1 MSGQNKNRVTVKMN
15 GRFWDEKRDDST
27 KEASRKRTPK
37 DDTPR
42 VRFQA
47 PPLPFADP
55 FREKGNE
62 AWERMMQ
69 LRGAAAKETK
79 PSIELDQ
86 TPNDSSESDFSFED
100 TEEKGYRSR
109 PMSRLAALWPEGPFW
124 RTTLTT
130 GGAVAIGLL
139 FGFLVLTVFSKK
151 EFSESYGNVLSETVQ
166 TLTAPGAGT
175 EQTAGKNGVAGPAFP
190 DESQQAQGKATNGN
204 AVGQTAGQT
213 AVALQLPA
221 VNMYVAQAGVF
232 QPDASPQ
239 TAVEPLEK
247 AGIPH
252 LLYKDASKQYMFAAA
267 APTRDAVLG
276 FAASLKNKGMD
287 IYVKEFSFPAF
298 EGSVPVGKAANA
310 SGDPN
315 VNAFFTHGVK
325 LVQALSAQSGLI
337 ITTGQLSPT
346 AKETAEIKEI
356 HRQFLEESRKMEA
369 KEAWKPLLDGMVN
382 GVNQALA
389 ARDKMAEASA
399 GKKVE
404 SAESYAWQVQ
414 AGVLAF
420 FESYASWI
428 QKARSST

>member
-15 GRFWDEKRDDST
+15 GKFWDEKRDETT
-27 KEASRKRTPK
+27 KVTSRKRTPK

-42 VRFQA
+42 VRIQA

-55 FREKGNE
+55 FKEKGND

-69 LRGAAAKETK
+69 LRGTATRETK
-79 PSIELDQ
+79 PSFEAEQ
-86 TPNDSSESDFSFED
+86 STNDSIESDYSFD
-100 TEEKGYRSR
+100 NTEETSYRSSPR
-109 PMSRLAALWPEGPFW
+109 SRLAALWPKGPFW

-139 FGFLVLTVFSKK
+139 FGFLVLTVFSQK
-151 EFSESYGNVLSETVQ
+151 EFSRSYGDVLSETVQ
-166 TLTAPGAGT
+166 TLTAPSAGF
-175 EQTAGKNGVAGPAFP
+175 EQTDGKKGVAGPILP
-190 DESQQAQGKATNGN
+190 DLSQPAQNGLTNGTTMN
-204 AVGQTAGQT
+204 QKE
-213 AVALQLPA
+213 VALQLPA

-252 LLYKDASKQYMFAAA
+252 LLYKDTSKQYMFAAA

-298 EGSVPVGKAANA
+298 EGPIPVGKSANA

-315 VNAFFTHGVK
+315 VNAFFAHGVK
-325 LVQALSAQSGLI
+325 LVQTLSAQSGLI
-337 ITTGQLSPT
+337 ITTGQLSPPP
-346 AKETAEIKEI
+346 KETADLKEI
-356 HRQFLEESRKMEA
+356 HRQFLEESRKIDVQ
-369 KEAWKPLLDGMVN
+369 EAWKPLLDGMVN

-428 QKARSST
+428 QNARPST

>member
-15 GRFWDEKRDDST
+15 GRFWDEKRDDIP
-27 KEASRKRTPK
+27 KEESRKRTPK

-47 PPLPFADP
+47 PPLPFTDP
-55 FREKGNE
+55 FKEKGNE

-79 PSIELDQ
+79 PNVEFDQ
-86 TPNDSSESDFSFED
+86 TTNDSHEIDYSFED
-100 TEEKGYRSR
+100 TEEKAYRSS
-109 PMSRLAALWPEGPFW
+109 PMSRLAALWPKGPFW

-139 FGFLVLTVFSKK
+139 FGFLVLTVFSQK

-175 EQTAGKNGVAGPAFP
+175 EQTVGKNGVAGPALP
-190 DESQQAQGKATNGN
+190 DESQQTQGASMKGN
-204 AVGQTAGQT
+204 AAGQT

-287 IYVKEFSFPAF
+287 IYVKEFTFPAF

-310 SGDPN
+310 PGDPN
-315 VNAFFTHGVK
+315 VNAFFTHGLK
-325 LVQALSAQSGLI
+325 LVQTLSAQSGLI

-346 AKETAEIKEI
+346 AKETAELKEI

-428 QKARSST
+428 QNARTSR

>member
-1 MSGQNKNRVTVKMN
+1 MSGQNKSRVTVKMN
-15 GRFWDEKRDDST
+15 GRFWDEKRDDIP
-27 KEASRKRTPK
+27 KEAGRKRTPK

-47 PPLPFADP
+47 PPLPFTDP
-55 FREKGNE
+55 FKEKGNE

-69 LRGAAAKETK
+69 LRGVVAEETK
-79 PSIELDQ
+79 PNIEFDQ
-86 TPNDSSESDFSFED
+86 ASNASYESDYSFED
-100 TEEKGYRSR
+100 TEEKAYRNS
-109 PMSRLAALWPEGPFW
+109 PMSRIAALWPKGPFW

-139 FGFLVLTVFSKK
+139 FGFLVLTVFSQK

-166 TLTAPGAGT
+166 TLTAPGASP
-175 EQTAGKNGVAGPAFP
+175 EQTAGKNGVTGPALSN
-190 DESQQAQGKATNGN
+190 ESHQTQGASTNGN
-204 AVGQTAGQT
+204 AVGQT

-232 QPDASPQ
+232 QPDASPK

-325 LVQALSAQSGLI
+325 LVQTLSAQSGLI

-346 AKETAEIKEI
+346 AKETAELKEI
-356 HRQFLEESRKMEA
+356 HRQFLEESRKLEA

-428 QKARSST
+428 QNARSST

>member
-15 GRFWDEKRDDST
+15 GRFWDEKRDDIP

-47 PPLPFADP
+47 PPLLFADP
-55 FREKGNE
+55 LKEKGNE

-79 PSIELDQ
+79 PNVELDQ
-86 TPNDSSESDFSFED
+86 TTNDSYESDYSFDD
-100 TEEKGYRSR
+100 TEEKGYRSS
-109 PMSRLAALWPEGPFW
+109 PVSRLAALWPKGAFW

-139 FGFLVLTVFSKK
+139 FGFLVLTVFSQK

-175 EQTAGKNGVAGPAFP
+175 EQTAGKNGVAGPTLP
-190 DESQQAQGKATNGN
+190 NQSHSKHETPTNSN
-204 AVGQTAGQT
+204 AVGQNAI
-213 AVALQLPA
+213 ALQLPA

-315 VNAFFTHGVK
+315 VKAFFAHGVK
-325 LVQALSAQSGLI
+325 LVQTLSSQSGLI
-337 ITTGQLSPT
+337 ITTGQLAPT
-346 AKETAEIKEI
+346 AKETAELKEI

-414 AGVLAF
+414 AGVLTF

-428 QKARSST
+428 QNARSST

>member
-15 GRFWDEKRDDST
+15 GRFWDEKRDDKP

-42 VRFQA
+42 IRFQA
-47 PPLPFADP
+47 PSLPFTDP
-55 FREKGNE
+55 FKEKGNE

-69 LRGAAAKETK
+69 LRGAAVKETK
-79 PSIELDQ
+79 PNDEIDQ
-86 TPNDSSESDFSFED
+86 KSNDAVESEYSFDD
-100 TEEKGYRSR
+100 TEEKGYRSS
-109 PMSRLAALWPEGPFW
+109 PVSRLAALWPKGPFW
-124 RTTLTT
+124 RTTVTT

-139 FGFLVLTVFSKK
+139 FGFLVLTVFSQK

-166 TLTAPGAGT
+166 TLTTPGAGT
-175 EQTAGKNGVAGPAFP
+175 QHTAGKNGVAGPALP
-190 DESQQAQGKATNGN
+190 NAGQPTQEMPKNGN
-204 AVGQTAGQT
+204 VMGQK
-213 AVALQLPA
+213 VIALQLPA

-232 QPDASPQ
+232 QPDTSPQ
-239 TAVEPLEK
+239 TAVEPLES
-247 AGIPH
+247 AGVPH

-276 FAASLKNKGMD
+276 FATNLKNKGMD

-310 SGDPN
+310 SGEPN
-315 VNAFFTHGVK
+315 LNAFFTHGVK
-325 LVQALSAQSGLI
+325 LVQTLSAQSGLI

-346 AKETAEIKEI
+346 EKETAQIKEI
-356 HRQFLEESRKMEA
+356 HRQFLEESRKIEA

-389 ARDKMAEASA
+389 ARDKMAEASV

-428 QKARSST
+428 QNARSST

>member
-15 GRFWDEKRDDST
+15 GRFWDEKRDDIP

-47 PPLPFADP
+47 PPLLFTDP
-55 FREKGNE
+55 LKEKGNE

-69 LRGAAAKETK
+69 LRGSATKETK
-79 PSIELDQ
+79 PNVEFDQ
-86 TPNDSSESDFSFED
+86 TTNDSYESDYSFED
-100 TEEKGYRSR
+100 TEEKGYRSS
-109 PMSRLAALWPEGPFW
+109 PVSRLAALWPKGPFW

-139 FGFLVLTVFSKK
+139 FGFLVLTVFSQK

-175 EQTAGKNGVAGPAFP
+175 EQTAGKNGVTGPASP
-190 DESQQAQGKATNGN
+190 NESQPTQETPTNGN
-204 AVGQTAGQT
+204 AVGQKAI
-213 AVALQLPA
+213 ALQLPA

-315 VNAFFTHGVK
+315 VKAFFTHGVK
-325 LVQALSAQSGLI
+325 LVQTLSAQSGLI

-346 AKETAEIKEI
+346 AKETAELKEI

-428 QKARSST
+428 QNARPST

>member
-15 GRFWDEKRDDST
+15 GRFWDEKRDDIS
-27 KEASRKRTPK
+27 KEASKKRTPK

-42 VRFQA
+42 IRFQA
-47 PPLPFADP
+47 PPLPFTDP
-55 FREKGNE
+55 FKEKGNE

-69 LRGAAAKETK
+69 LRGAVARETK
-79 PSIELDQ
+79 PNIEFDQ
-86 TPNDSSESDFSFED
+86 TANDSYESDYSFDD
-100 TEEKGYRSR
+100 TEEKEYRNS
-109 PMSRLAALWPEGPFW
+109 PGSRLAALWPKGSFW

-130 GGAVAIGLL
+130 GGAIAIGLL
-139 FGFLVLTVFSKK
+139 FGFLVLTVFSQK
-151 EFSESYGNVLSETVQ
+151 EFSESYGNVLSDTVQ
-166 TLTAPGAGT
+166 TLTSPGAGT
-175 EQTAGKNGVAGPAFP
+175 EQANVKNGVAGPTLA
-190 DESQQAQGKATNGN
+190 DESQQTQGAQANGS
-204 AVGQTAGQT
+204 AVGLKE
-213 AVALQLPA
+213 VALQLPA
-221 VNMYVAQAGVF
+221 INMYVAQAGVF

-310 SGDPN
+310 SADPN

-325 LVQALSAQSGLI
+325 LIQTLSAQSGLI

-346 AKETAEIKEI
+346 AKETAELKEI
-356 HRQFLEESRKMEA
+356 HRQFLEESRRIEG

-414 AGVLAF
+414 AGILAF

-428 QKARSST
+428 QNAGSST

>member
-15 GRFWDEKRDDST
+15 GRFWDEKRDDIS
-27 KEASRKRTPK
+27 KEASKKRTPK

-47 PPLPFADP
+47 PPLPFTDP
-55 FREKGNE
+55 LKEKGNE

-69 LRGAAAKETK
+69 LRGATEKETK
-79 PSIELDQ
+79 PNIEFDQ
-86 TPNDSSESDFSFED
+86 KSNDTYESDYSFDD
-100 TEEKGYRSR
+100 TEEKGYRSSLG
-109 PMSRLAALWPEGPFW
+109 SRLAALWPKGPFW

-139 FGFLVLTVFSKK
+139 FGFLVLTVFSQK
-151 EFSESYGNVLSETVQ
+151 EFSESYGNVLSDTVQ
-166 TLTAPGAGT
+166 TLTSPEAGN
-175 EQTAGKNGVAGPAFP
+175 EQAVVKNRVAGPTLP
-190 DESQQAQGKATNGN
+190 DDSQQAQGASTNGN
-204 AVGQTAGQT
+204 AVSQTE
-213 AVALQLPA
+213 VALQLPA
-221 VNMYVAQAGVF
+221 VSMYVAQAGVF

-276 FAASLKNKGMD
+276 FASSLKNKGMD
-287 IYVKEFSFPAF
+287 VYVKEFSFPAF
-298 EGSVPVGKAANA
+298 EGAVPVGKAANA
-310 SGDPN
+310 SADPN
-315 VNAFFTHGVK
+315 IRAFFTHGLK
-325 LVQALSAQSGLI
+325 LVQTLSAQSGLI

-346 AKETAEIKEI
+346 AKETAELKEI
-356 HRQFLEESRKMEA
+356 HRQFLEESRRMEA

-428 QKARSST
+428 QNARSST

>member
-15 GRFWDEKRDDST
+15 GRFWDEKRDDIP

-42 VRFQA
+42 GRFQA
-47 PPLPFADP
+47 PPLPFTDP
-55 FREKGNE
+55 FKEKGNE

-69 LRGAAAKETK
+69 LRGAATKETN
-79 PSIELDQ
+79 PNVEFDQ
-86 TPNDSSESDFSFED
+86 TTNDSFETDYSFED
-100 TEEKGYRSR
+100 TEEKGYRSS
-109 PMSRLAALWPEGPFW
+109 PGSRLAALWPKGPFW

-130 GGAVAIGLL
+130 GGAIAIGLL
-139 FGFLVLTVFSKK
+139 FGFLVLTVFSQK

-175 EQTAGKNGVAGPAFP
+175 EQTAGKNGVAGPTLP
-190 DESQQAQGKATNGN
+190 NESQPTQETPTNGTV
-204 AVGQTAGQT
+204 VGQKAI
-213 AVALQLPA
+213 ALQLPA

-325 LVQALSAQSGLI
+325 LVQTLSAQSGLI

-346 AKETAEIKEI
+346 AKETAELKEI
-356 HRQFLEESRKMEA
+356 HRQFLEESRKMEP

-389 ARDKMAEASA
+389 ARDKMAEAST

-420 FESYASWI
+420 FESYSSWI
-428 QKARSST
+428 QNARSST

>member
-15 GRFWDEKRDDST
+15 GRFWDEKRDDIP

-42 VRFQA
+42 GRFQA
-47 PPLPFADP
+47 PPLPFTDP
-55 FREKGNE
+55 FKEKGNE

-79 PSIELDQ
+79 PNVEFDQ
-86 TPNDSSESDFSFED
+86 TTNDSFETDYSFED
-100 TEEKGYRSR
+100 TEEKGYRSS
-109 PMSRLAALWPEGPFW
+109 PGSRLAALWPKGPFW

-130 GGAVAIGLL
+130 GGAIAIGLL
-139 FGFLVLTVFSKK
+139 FGFLVLTVFSQK

-175 EQTAGKNGVAGPAFP
+175 EQTAGKNGVAGPALP
-190 DESQQAQGKATNGN
+190 NESQPTQETPTNGTV
-204 AVGQTAGQT
+204 VGQKAI
-213 AVALQLPA
+213 ALQLPA

-325 LVQALSAQSGLI
+325 LVQTLSAQSGLI

-346 AKETAEIKEI
+346 AKETAELKEI
-356 HRQFLEESRKMEA
+356 HRQFLEESRKMET
-369 KEAWKPLLDGMVN
+369 KEAWKPLLDAMVN

-420 FESYASWI
+420 FESYSSWI
-428 QKARSST
+428 QNARSST

>member
-15 GRFWDEKRDDST
+15 GRSWDEKREDIS
-27 KEASRKRTPK
+27 KEASKKRTPK

-42 VRFQA
+42 IRFQA
-47 PPLPFADP
+47 PPLPFTDP
-55 FREKGNE
+55 FKEKGNE

-69 LRGAAAKETK
+69 LRGTAARETK
-79 PSIELDQ
+79 PNIEFDQ
-86 TPNDSSESDFSFED
+86 TNNDSTESECSLDD
-100 TEEKGYRSR
+100 TEEKGYRSS
-109 PMSRLAALWPEGPFW
+109 PGSRLAALWPKGPFW

-130 GGAVAIGLL
+130 GGAIAIGLL
-139 FGFLVLTVFSKK
+139 FGFLVLTVFSQK
-151 EFSESYGNVLSETVQ
+151 EFSESYGNVLSDTVQ
-166 TLTAPGAGT
+166 TLTSPGAGT
-175 EQTAGKNGVAGPAFP
+175 EQANVKNGVAGPTLP
-190 DESQQAQGKATNGN
+190 EEGQQTQGAQANGN
-204 AVGQTAGQT
+204 AVGQKE
-213 AVALQLPA
+213 VALQLPA

-252 LLYKDASKQYMFAAA
+252 LLYKDASKQYMFAAV

-276 FAASLKNKGMD
+276 FAASLKNRGMD

-310 SGDPN
+310 SADPN
-315 VNAFFTHGVK
+315 VSAFFTHGVK
-325 LVQALSAQSGLI
+325 LVQTLSAQSGLI

-346 AKETAEIKEI
+346 AKETAELKEI
-356 HRQFLEESRKMEA
+356 HRQFLEESRRIEA

-414 AGVLAF
+414 AGILAF

-428 QKARSST
+428 QNAHSST